1 MAISGIETHSQNIKP
16 YYPLVTSIS
25 VANKSGSSTAD
36 STSGFP
42 LNNSQSGASFSD
54 VATQAFTTGT
64 VSASDSTQ
72 STDERLEELETQL
85 QSREAQ
91 QAKDDREEVQSESLE
106 RSLQMMNGIPM
117 YGGTLVS
124 MISYPDGSW
133 EAHDAFSGE
142 PVTTEEL
149 VKMGQDSSSADS
161 DMFSFYSKGIYKGLS
176 AAEIYEKIQQMMGA
190 GSEEMAWGMIGSSEV
205 SSTNS

>member
-16 YYPLVTSIS
+16 YYPLVASIS
-25 VANKSGSSTAD
+25 ASNNSGSSTAG
-36 STSGFP
+36 STGGFP
-42 LNNSQSGASFSD
+42 LSSQTGTSFSD
-54 VATQAFTTGT
+54 VSTQVFTTGT

-72 STDERLEELETQL
+72 STDERLEDLEAQL

-91 QAKDDREEVQSESLE
+91 QAKDDKEEVQSDSLE
-106 RSLQMMNGIPM
+106 RSLQMINGIPM

-133 EAHDAFSGE
+133 EAYDAFSGE

-149 VKMGQDSSSADS
+149 VKMGQESSSADS

-176 AAEIYEKIQQMMGA
+176 AAEIYEKIQQMMGG
-190 GSEEMAWGMIGSSEV
+190 GSDEMAWGVVGSSEV
-205 SSTNS
+205 SSTNA

>member
-1 MAISGIETHSQNIKP
+1 MAISGIETHSQNVKP
-16 YYPLVTSIS
+16 YYPLVTSIN

-36 STSGFP
+36 NTGGFP
-42 LNNSQSGASFSD
+42 LDSQTTTNWDDAS
-54 VATQAFTTGT
+54 TPTFTTAI

-72 STDERLEELETQL
+72 STDERLKDLETQL
-85 QSREAQ
+85 QSREAEQ
-91 QAKDDREEVQSESLE
+91 DKDDREEVQSDSLE

-133 EAHDAFSGE
+133 EAYDAFSGQ

-149 VKMGQDSSSADS
+149 VNMGQDGSSSDS

-176 AAEIYEKIQQMMGA
+176 AAEIYEKIQQMMGN
-190 GSEEMAWGMIGSSEV
+190 GSEEMTWGIIGSSKV